1 MNYRDMAIRT
11 ILSVDFHQTLTAL
24 IDTAQ
29 GELATALQDVTEGR
43 FVGDAELFLLGY
55 YLLLIDHHNG
65 D

>member
-1 MNYRDMAIRT
+1 MCIRT
-11 ILSVDFHQTLTAL
+11 ILSVDFQQTLAAL

-29 GELATALQDVTEGR
+29 GELATTLQDVTEGR